1 MCIYR
6 YCVNGRV
13 CVVGE
18 RAYNMFYI
26 LTVSHVTS
34 ITLQYVSEYE

>member
-1 MCIYR
+1 MHLQILCKWAH
-6 YCVNGRV
+6 V